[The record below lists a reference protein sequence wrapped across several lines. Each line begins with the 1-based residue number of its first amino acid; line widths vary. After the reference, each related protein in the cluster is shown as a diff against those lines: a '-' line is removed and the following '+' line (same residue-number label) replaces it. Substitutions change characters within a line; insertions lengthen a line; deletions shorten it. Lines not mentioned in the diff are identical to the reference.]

1 MDDFALTQRIKA
13 AVLFHRSTLLA
24 GAVSNARNYAIIALL
39 NPSQLDPT
47 MLALV
52 CVDPAVAALI
62 VVPPDGSTVDTT
74 GVTDALILTTV
85 ISKWALV
92 APRRLD
98 HGNVGPPESMAP
110 RGPDTSRKGTRFTNM
125 YLIGANPL

>member
-13 AVLFHRSTLLA
+13 AVLYHGSTLLG
-24 GAVSNARNYAIIALL
+24 GAVSNARNYAITALL
-39 NPSQLDPT
+39 NPTQLDPT

-74 GVTDALILTTV
+74 PVLDALILSTV
-85 ISKWALV
+85 IAKWPLV
-92 APRRLD
+92 SVKYP
-98 HGNVGPPESMAP
+98 
-110 RGPDTSRKGTRFTNM
+110 T
-125 YLIGANPL
+125 NPLGV